1 MPGQFA
7 PSPKNPTPR
16 RGGSRVLR
24 TGPEPE
30 EPKRL
35 SDPRQI
41 TARTM
46 YRIPAKTSNAP
57 SPITIILASRF
68 IAATN
73 VDHDTTQYRNG
84 T

>member
-1 MPGQFA
+1 
-7 PSPKNPTPR
+7 
-16 RGGSRVLR
+16 
-24 TGPEPE
+24 
-30 EPKRL
+30 
-35 SDPRQI
+35 
-41 TARTM
+41 M

-73 VDHDTTQYRNG
+73 VDHDTTQHRNG